1 MFGKNKKN
9 HKYSSGPRELIV
21 KNEPKSPVSEQYRT
35 IRTNIMYSSIDKEMK
50 TILFTSAAPNAG
62 KSTTAANVAIAFAQ
76 AGHSTLLIDADLRRP
91 TMHYTFELG
100 NSRGLSS
107 AIVGESDI
115 EQVIRQTDVEKL
127 EIITSGP
134 VPPNPA
140 ELLQSKKMSHL
151 LKTVGM
157 QYDNVIIDSPPL
169 LSVADAQILGPRV
182 DGAIMVVSSKDSD
195 RDQLD
200 KAKDL
205 LSKTD
210 TNIIGVV
217 LNRKDMGSKDSYY
230 YYYSNGEE

>member
-1 MFGKNKKN
+1 MFGKNNKN

-21 KNEPKSPVSEQYRT
+21 QNEPKSPVSEQYRT

-100 NSRGLSS
+100 NPRGLSS
-107 AIVGESDI
+107 AIVGESEI
-115 EQVIRQTDVEKL
+115 EQVIRQTEIDNL
-127 EIITSGP
+127 DIITSGP

-140 ELLQSKKMSHL
+140 ELLQSKKMQHL
-151 LKTVGM
+151 LKTVQM
-157 QYDNVIIDSPPL
+157 QYDNIIIDSPPL
-169 LSVADAQILGPRV
+169 LSVSDAQILGPQA
-182 DGAIMVVSSKDSD
+182 DGTIMVVSSNDSD
-195 RDQLD
+195 KDQLE

-205 LSKTD
+205 LGKTD